1 MVILTVL
8 ILQVDEHHISFR
20 LFVSSSMT
28 SLSILQAFQYS
39 FFSPISLDLLLG
51 ILIFWCNYK

>member
-51 ILIFWCNYK
+51 ILIF